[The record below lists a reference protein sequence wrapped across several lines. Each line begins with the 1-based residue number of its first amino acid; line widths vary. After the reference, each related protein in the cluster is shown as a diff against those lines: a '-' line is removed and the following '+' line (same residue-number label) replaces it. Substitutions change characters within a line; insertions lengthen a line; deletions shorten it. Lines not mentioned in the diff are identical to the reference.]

1 MDVIIERINL
11 LEDWRKMEE
20 TKDWMEN
27 KWNRKSRDLLEDV
40 HNLQDIFKIKRINSS
55 FFFIH
60 PRKKLSTAKQ

>member
-40 HNLQDIFKIKRINSS
+40 HNLQDVFKIKRINSP